1 MTTKT
6 YRVARAMT
14 SNGKDF
20 ARGDKREMTEVDA
33 AELVAGGALVEV
45 KAAAKP
51 ADKAPANK
59 SKGK

>member
-20 ARGDKREMTEVDA
+20 ARGDKRELTEHDA
-33 AELVAGGALVEV
+33 APLVASGALVEV
-45 KAAAKP
+45 KAAPKP
-51 ADKAPANK
+51 AEKAPAK
-59 SKGK
+59 AKAK